1 MINKEQIETLSKEQ
15 CEKELKRFERTY
27 PLNKELK
34 KLTPELFDQVD
45 QIANTLCYL
54 QDRIAYLHQM
64 QNLEKANAARWGR
77 VAELPQ
83 AD

>member
-1 MINKEQIETLSKEQ
+1 MINKEQIDALSKEQ

-34 KLTPELFDQVD
+34 KLTPEVFDQVEA
-45 QIANTLCYL
+45 IANTLL
-54 QDRIAYLHQM
+54 WLEDRIK
-64 QNLEKANAARWGR
+64 NLDLSEKLSKANDARWGR

-83 AD
+83 A